1 MTLRNVSEVLEFSIL
16 YNANQ
21 LRDVCSEYICNNLG
35 SLMESR
41 LVFRRICCISI
52 KVAFSRCFYGFYRS
66 GFAIIV
72 EVRSYLLPFTS
83 QHQRA
88 YSPYCSLYISY
99 GNDKE
104 NLSIYGELQ
113 SEIILFTLVA
123 LIYYSV
129 MILYRKIRC

>member
-1 MTLRNVSEVLEFSIL
+1 MVNCRVGPVSASLDLFRSS
-16 YNANQ
+16 
-21 LRDVCSEYICNNLG
+21 SE
-35 SLMESR
+35 
-41 LVFRRICCISI
+41 
-52 KVAFSRCFYGFYRS
+52 RC
-66 GFAIIV
+66 FAIIV

-83 QHQRA
+83 QPDQRA

-113 SEIILFTLVA
+113 LEIILFTLVA

>member
-1 MTLRNVSEVLEFSIL
+1 MSRSRWLFRVVFTAFTVVVNCRVGPVSASLDLFRSS
-16 YNANQ
+16 
-21 LRDVCSEYICNNLG
+21 SE
-35 SLMESR
+35 
-41 LVFRRICCISI
+41 
-52 KVAFSRCFYGFYRS
+52 RC
-66 GFAIIV
+66 FAIIV

-113 SEIILFTLVA
+113 LEIILFTLVA

-129 MILYRKIRC
+129 MILYRKITC